1 MCAINSVSLP
11 FVNSTNVW
19 PHCFHLKHRRWCS
32 VVAAPCEVL
41 LNNLPF
47 YGFVLRSNDEK
58 CQHVLVFFVS
68 SALSS
73 SDKLARSF
81 HQFVPV
87 VLLLVF
93 LIESVVYAEQR
104 MRRVTAVGCRLTYR
118 LWVCFERLSGFGW
131 FRRRQTRCCSSIH
144 VRGRGQ
150 GHGGKCTGG
159 GWRRRL
165 ILF

>member
-1 MCAINSVSLP
+1 MCNKFSVPPLCEQYKCLTSLFP
-11 FVNSTNVW
+11 QEVMQCSCCSMWSFVKQFTLLWLRAKIKWWKVST
-19 PHCFHLKHRRWCS
+19 CACL
-32 VVAAPCEVL
+32 
-41 LNNLPF
+41 
-47 YGFVLRSNDEK
+47 
-58 CQHVLVFFVS
+58 FVS

-73 SDKLARSF
+73 SNKLARSF

-104 MRRVTAVGCRLTYR
+104 MWRVTAVGCRLTYR